1 MLPNLSLRAT
11 RGEYFAAAQVVRL
24 RASSIFAGIS
34 PPRAHR
40 AMNDR
45 LSALRL
51 FSRAARVGNFSSAG
65 RELGLSQPSAS
76 RLIAAL
82 EEEVGATLFSRTTR
96 AVTLTDAGA
105 TYLMRVEEILAALD
119 EADHEARGTGEL
131 RGSLRVGTSSS
142 FVLREIIPRLPAFME
157 QHPALK
163 IELVANDRYQ
173 DLVTEGIDV
182 AFRFG
187 ALPDSSA
194 TARKIIHLP
203 RILMASPNYLRE
215 RGMPTTP
222 SDLAH
227 HSVIIGP
234 AHASPTF
241 SFRKDGR
248 VVSVR
253 VDSQLA
259 ITINEGAT
267 ASAVA
272 GLGIVASSENS
283 ARAELKAGKL
293 VRVLPDWDFGSM
305 EVNALF
311 VNGKTIKPAARA
323 FADFLLRELRAA
335 GQGRR
340 NLRVVG
346 DAARRPEDDAI
357 HHHHPVAPLLHDGG
371 ETELR
376 VRRADGS

>member
-1 MLPNLSLRAT
+1 
-11 RGEYFAAAQVVRL
+11 
-24 RASSIFAGIS
+24 
-34 PPRAHR
+34 
-40 AMNDR
+40 MNDR
-45 LSALRL
+45 LTALKL
-51 FSRAARVGNFSSAG
+51 FARAGRVGNFSSAG

-82 EEEVGATLFSRTTR
+82 EDEVGATLFSRTTR

-105 TYLMRVEEILAALD
+105 TYLMRVESILAALD

-131 RGSLRVGTSSS
+131 RGVLRVGTSSS
-142 FVLREIIPRLPAFME
+142 FVLREIIPRLPKFMK
-157 QHPALK
+157 QHP
-163 IELVANDRYQ
+163 ELRVELLSSDRYQ

-187 ALPDSSA
+187 TLPDSSA
-194 TARKIIHLP
+194 TARKVIVATRVLAAAP
-203 RILMASPNYLRE
+203 SYLE
-215 RGMPTTP
+215 EYGTPAMP

-234 AHASPTF
+234 AHLAPTF

-248 VVSVR
+248 IASVR

-259 ITINEGAT
+259 VTINEGAV

-272 GLGIVASSENS
+272 GLGIAASSLNS
-283 ARAELKAGKL
+283 AKAEFDSGQL

-311 VNGKTIKPAARA
+311 ASGKAIKPAARA
-323 FADFLLRELRAA
+323 FADFLVGELRA
-335 GQGRR
+335 
-340 NLRVVG
+340 
-346 DAARRPEDDAI
+346 
-357 HHHHPVAPLLHDGG
+357 
-371 ETELR
+371 
-376 VRRADGS
+376 

>member
-1 MLPNLSLRAT
+1 
-11 RGEYFAAAQVVRL
+11 
-24 RASSIFAGIS
+24 
-34 PPRAHR
+34 
-40 AMNDR
+40 
-45 LSALRL
+45 
-51 FSRAARVGNFSSAG
+51 
-65 RELGLSQPSAS
+65 
-76 RLIAAL
+76 
-82 EEEVGATLFSRTTR
+82 
-96 AVTLTDAGA
+96 
-105 TYLMRVEEILAALD
+105 MRVEAILAALD

-142 FVLREIIPRLPAFME
+142 FVLREIIPRLPAFMK

-222 SDLAH
+222 SDLAR
-227 HSVIIGP
+227 HSVIVGP
-234 AHASPTF
+234 AHPSPTF

-248 VVSVR
+248 VTSVR
-253 VDSQLA
+253 VDGQLA

-272 GLGIVASSENS
+272 GLGIAASSENS
-283 ARAELKAGKL
+283 ARAELEAGKL

-311 VNGKTIKPAARA
+311 VSGKTIKPAARA
-323 FADFLLRELRAA
+323 FADFLLMELRAA
-335 GQGRR
+335 GRGRR
-340 NLRVVG
+340 RLRVVG
-346 DAARRPEDDAI
+346 DAERRLGDDAVY
-357 HHHHPVAPLLHDGG
+357 HHHQPAPLRHGG
-371 ETELR
+371 DRIQLR
-376 VRRADGS
+376 VRRSGES